1 MNGSSINTLI
11 SMTSDKKLRLAE
23 NKQGKSSIEIRKNV
37 QDLSFSCNETGCVF
51 LVGDMARYINVYN
64 YKRTMFR

>member
-37 QDLSFSCNETGCVF
+37 QDLSFS
-51 LVGDMARYINVYN
+51 LVITDL
-64 YKRTMFR
+64 

>member
-23 NKQGKSSIEIRKNV
+23 NKQGKTSIELAKMV
-37 QDLSFSCNETGCVF
+37 KTFDF
-51 LVGDMARYINVYN
+51 LW
-64 YKRTMFR
+64 